1 MKHAMHPQSAV
12 VHQTR
17 ITDGCCFAGLHS
29 QFTQGFAHAA
39 PQEHEV
45 QRREAALA
53 NSLVRG
59 RVSLGEP

>member
-12 VHQTR
+12 VR
-17 ITDGCCFAGLHS
+17 ITDGCCFVGLHS

-39 PQEHEV
+39 PQENEV